1 MAAAA
6 ATVDSPRALLM
17 KACDRMAALHGLG
30 IRLQDI
36 VAKDLATAACIR
48 CERAIDA
55 IIRNDEH
62 PLQVAHL
69 QAGKLACHDDHPDM
83 ATYTAVLHAAIDATV
98 SDLAPLMEELEDA
111 RVAKHWARI
120 KSDS

>member
-62 PLQVAHL
+62 P
-69 QAGKLACHDDHPDM
+69 DM